1 MLQTAKP
8 WVLMLLGAMAAPSPV
23 WADDAGT
30 NNGLLGY
37 WLCES
42 GDCPDEAIEL
52 ADNDGVQTFNSWLHD
67 RPSAVDGR
75 WTLDGT
81 RLVIHCCEDVEY
93 AYDVV
98 EVGEERLVLQDA
110 DTPDEHIVLHR
121 PPAAGRRDEAAT
133 AAAAQDP
140 SATP

>member
-1 MLQTAKP
+1 MLRTTRLIVFMCLCA
-8 WVLMLLGAMAAPSPV
+8 GCAASPA
-23 WADDAGT
+23 WADDT
-30 NNGLLGY
+30 LDNSGLLGY

-52 ADNDGVQTFNSWLHD
+52 ADNDGVQTYNSWLHD

-93 AYDVV
+93 AYNVV
-98 EVGEERLVLQDA
+98 EIGEERLVLQDA
-110 DTPDEHIVLHR
+110 ESPGDEIILHR
-121 PPAAGRRDEAAT
+121 PPAAGRRDEAGSTQA
-133 AAAAQDP
+133 P
-140 SATP
+140 SPP